1 MDNSLFLQ
9 LLRDA
14 SLEEGR
20 AYIQVHREE
29 LADHAAI
36 GDLLAN
42 EALKCLYTPFL
53 SLKLAELLT
62 FFGESARDQYSHAL
76 GLKAK
81 GDAFVQIRHLQAA
94 IQALDAAGEK
104 FLHLSDKRNWARS
117 RISWVIA
124 TASLGRVE
132 EALHHAAR
140 AREVFQ
146 ELGEPYWVCVIDHNT
161 AWIYR
166 QIGRYRDAIV
176 LYERMLMIYPTV
188 TDQSDAYIKRAIA
201 MAQESQAVILS
212 WLGDFEQA
220 RRLQQEVHA
229 AFSVLAE
236 TDLIVNT
243 EIALAELD
251 CAQGYYGSALRR
263 YYLAQDMFIEDNLN
277 NPRVLAELK
286 LRMADT
292 LVKLSRADEACQ
304 LAAEAVAIFRQLDES
319 LDMGNV
325 LSEYATALVSSGR
338 LREALAALKEA
349 KMLFDRGGFDHHS
362 AVTMLHQ
369 AELLLE
375 MGLAT
380 QAYDEAYKVKA
391 YFEAHG
397 LVARFVCSSL
407 VMAGSLIERVQQN
420 RAHREEKQQDNLLLD
435 AVVLCKHAVEQASL
449 HHLREEVYRSHHLL
463 GRIHDEHGDDGK
475 AARHFKA
482 AIAQIERILDDLAFD
497 LSPSFL
503 RKAWKVY
510 EDMTSLCL
518 RQGEVEGAFG
528 YLERARSLSL
538 RQHLRATKTPFDSR
552 QREEVIPPSPE
563 LQEAGAAVLRL
574 QQELKLWKE
583 RYHNYSNLLTQIDIT
598 VSPAVEREVI
608 EAELKRCE
616 TKLNELFER
625 LDLQRATAGHTKVKR
640 TRTRL
645 GQYLDISQL
654 RRGLVTDQLMLAYFL
669 HEESLVIFAF
679 TSDGLRTNEN
689 PSGVQ
694 QLKRLLPLLHA
705 HLQPG
710 GWPHPLRPPHQG
722 IRHLLHELYSLLIAP
737 VRDILPPR
745 SGLLTIVPYGPLHS
759 LPFHAL
765 YDGTRYLIEDYQV
778 NYLPAGGLLRAPAG
792 AEHLAKDDSDPTFAS
807 ATIRPPLVFGYS
819 DRGYL
824 QRAIEEAK
832 TLAAKLDGRCYLE
845 DEATIARLIEEA
857 PGSPLIHL
865 ATHGNS
871 RLDAPNFSSVLLA
884 SGRFN
889 AIDAFDLNLQ
899 ACELVTLSGCETGL
913 ALSSGGDEQLGLGRA
928 FLAAGADSLVMSLWS
943 VEDDSTSELMQGFY
957 EHLLSGESKS
967 EALRAAQC
975 DLLNRTNSAYAHP
988 FFWAAFRLVGAVSPL
1003 KYSRSSRLF
1012 FGE

>member
-1 MDNSLFLQ
+1 MDNSVFLQ
-9 LLRDA
+9 RLRDA

-20 AYIQVHREE
+20 SYIQGHREE
-29 LADHAAI
+29 LADHTAI

-62 FFGESARDQYSHAL
+62 FFGESAHDEYSHAL

-94 IQALDAAGEK
+94 IQALDTAGEK
-104 FLHLSDKRNWARS
+104 FLRLSDKRNWARS
-117 RISWVIA
+117 RISWVVA
-124 TASLGRVE
+124 AASLGHIE
-132 EALHHAAR
+132 EALHDAAR
-140 AREVFQ
+140 AREIFQ

-176 LYERMLMIYPTV
+176 LYERMLMIYPAV
-188 TDQSDAYIKRAIA
+188 TDQSDTYIKRAIA
-201 MAQESQAVILS
+201 MAKESQVVILS

-229 AFSVLAE
+229 AFSALAE
-236 TDLIVNT
+236 TDLIVNA
-243 EIALAELD
+243 EIELAELD
-251 CAQGYYGSALRR
+251 YAQGYYGSALRQ
-263 YYLAQDMFIEDNLN
+263 YYQAQDRFIEGNMN

-286 LRMADT
+286 MRMADT
-292 LVKLSRADEACQ
+292 LVKLSRANEACQ
-304 LAAEAVAIFRQLDES
+304 LAAEAVAIFRRLDES

-325 LSEYATALVSSGR
+325 LREYATALVASGR
-338 LREALAALKEA
+338 LREALAALNEA
-349 KMLFDRGGFDHHS
+349 KILFDRGGFDHHS
-362 AVTMLHQ
+362 AVTRLHQ

-391 YFEAHG
+391 YFEAHS
-397 LVARFVCSSL
+397 LAARFVCAGL
-407 VMAGSLIERVQQN
+407 VMAGSLIEQVQQN
-420 RAHREEKQQDNLLLD
+420 RARQEEEQRESLLLN
-435 AVVLCKHAVEQASL
+435 AVVLCKQVVAQASL

-463 GRIHDEHGDDGK
+463 GRIHAEHGDDGK

-503 RKAWKVY
+503 RTAWKVY
-510 EDMTSLCL
+510 EGMIVLCL
-518 RQGEVEGAFG
+518 RQGGVERAFG

-538 RQHLRATKTPFDSR
+538 RQHLRAAKTPFGSKEGD
-552 QREEVIPPSPE
+552 EVIPPSPE
-563 LQEAGAAVLRL
+563 LQEAGAAVLRM
-574 QQELKLWKE
+574 QQELKLWQE
-583 RYHNYSNLLTQIDIT
+583 RYHNYTNLLTQIDIT

-625 LDLQRATAGHTKVKR
+625 LDLQRATAGHTKAKR
-640 TRTRL
+640 TRTPL

-654 RRGLVTDQLMLAYFL
+654 RRGLFPDQLMLAYFL
-669 HEESLVIFAF
+669 HEESLVIFSF
-679 TSDGLRTNEN
+679 TNQDLRTYEN
-689 PSGVQ
+689 PGGVQ
-694 QLKRLLPLLHA
+694 KLKRLLPLLHA

-710 GWPHPLRPPHQG
+710 GWPDPQRPPHQG
-722 IRHLLHELYSLLIAP
+722 IRHMLHSLYSLLIAP
-737 VRDILPPR
+737 VREMLPPH

-765 YDGTRYLIEDYQV
+765 YDGTHYLIEDYQI
-778 NYLPAGGLLRAPAG
+778 NYLPAGGLLKTLSG
-792 AEHLAKDDSDPTFAS
+792 AEHLSRDDRDQMLAS

-819 DRGYL
+819 GRGHL

-832 TLAAKLDGRCYLE
+832 TLATLMNGRCYLE

-857 PGSPLIHL
+857 AGSPIIHL
-865 ATHGNS
+865 ATHGYS

-884 SGRFN
+884 NGRFN
-889 AIDAFDLNLQ
+889 AIDAFDLSLK

-913 ALSSGGDEQLGLGRA
+913 ALSGGGDEQLGLGRA

-943 VEDDSTSELMQGFY
+943 VEDDSTRELMQRFY
-957 EHLLSGESKS
+957 EHLLGGESKAQ
-967 EALRAAQC
+967 ALRAAQC
-975 DLLNRTNSAYAHP
+975 NLIDRTDSAYTHP
-988 FFWAAFRLVGAVSPL
+988 FYWAAFRLVGAISPL
-1003 KYSRSSRLF
+1003 KYTRSSR
-1012 FGE
+1012 